1 MKIIISPTS
10 KIVTLKPSALETGV
24 PARVWEG
31 ITESGIAVV
40 CFMSRI
46 ACDINEIRT
55 EEFHSELQEVNP
67 PSPAIEAISMRLIL

>member
-24 PARVWEG
+24 PARIWEG
-31 ITESGIAVV
+31 QTESGINVT
-40 CFMSRI
+40 CFISRI
-46 ACDINEIRT
+46 ACDINEPRT
-55 EEFHSELQEVNP
+55 EEFYAELQEVDP